1 MLPWSQ
7 CEDRDCGNCPLKMKL
22 YEVTI
27 NYSGS
32 VTQRVLAKT
41 EDDAYEK
48 VSSMVSRMSNDEFL
62 VELEPQET
70 DYDVRPLD

>member
-1 MLPWSQ
+1 
-7 CEDRDCGNCPLKMKL
+7 MKL

-48 VSSMVSRMSNDEFL
+48 ASSMVSRMSNDEFL
-62 VELEPQET
+62 VELEPQEI
-70 DYDVRPLD
+70 DYNVTPLE

>member
-1 MLPWSQ
+1 
-7 CEDRDCGNCPLKMKL
+7 MKL